1 MKISYSWLKEYL
13 KINLDPKDVGQIL
26 TKIGLEVQGT
36 EIFEKV
42 RGGMEGL
49 VIGEVKTCI
58 NHPEA
63 DRLFVTTVDIG
74 ENKILNIVCGAPN
87 VRAGQKVVVAKPGTT
102 LYKDDASYLIKKT
115 KIRGIDSE
123 GMICAEDETGIGN
136 SHEGIMVLSNK
147 APVGLPLKEY
157 FKIEKDTVFEIDLT
171 PNRIDGASHYGAA
184 RDLAAYL
191 RQTREVKLQLPDIST
206 FKTEENNY
214 PVDVYIDNTDA
225 CIRYAG
231 ITVTGVKIAPS
242 PDWLQTRL
250 ASIGLKPINNI
261 VDITNF
267 VLYEIGQPLH
277 AFDADKLA
285 DRKIIVKNLPEG
297 TVFTTLDG
305 IDHKLSSE
313 DLMIC
318 DGRNAVALAGV
329 FGGLYSGVTDETK
342 NIFIES
348 AYFNPVFVRRTS
360 KRHGIITD
368 SSFHFERGVDPNMTI
383 IALKRAALLM
393 KELAGGTISSEI
405 IDVYPEPVKPFKV
418 VLTYKNIDRLIGKQ
432 IERDKIKNILNSLEI
447 EIINENNEQLVV
459 KVPPY
464 RVDVTRE
471 ADVIEEI
478 LRIYGYDNVEF
489 SGNLNSSISYT
500 QKPDRDRLVN
510 IVSDYLSSNGFNEIM
525 SNSLTKSFYY
535 EQLTSYKP
543 EALVR
548 LYNPLSSD
556 LDVMRQTLI
565 FGGLEAIEYNSN
577 RRMTNLKF
585 YELGNCYFYS
595 KKAANSIPLNKYS
608 EEQHFAIF
616 ITGSKFESNWIMK
629 EEKSSYFQ
637 LKSYVENL
645 FIRLGFEINDFKTAN
660 ISSKSDIY
668 ADGLC
673 YRMDGII
680 LAEFGLIHNSI
691 IKNFDIKENVFYG
704 DLYWDNVIKKL
715 RKHIIEFKELPKY
728 PEVRRDLSM
737 LLDNSVTFEQI
748 KELAFKTAQY
758 FLKRINLFDV
768 YTGDKIDKSKKSY
781 AVSFILQ
788 DLKKT
793 LTDKQIDEIMNKIA
807 SVFKKELNAEIR

>member
-13 KINLDPKDVGQIL
+13 KINLDPKDVAQIL
-26 TKIGLEVQGT
+26 TDIGLEVEGT

-42 RGGMEGL
+42 RGEMEGL
-49 VIGEVKTCI
+49 VIGEVKTCKK
-58 NHPEA
+58 HPDA
-63 DRLFVTTVDIG
+63 DKLYITTVDVG
-74 ENKILNIVCGAPN
+74 ENKILNIICGAPN

-115 KIRGIDSE
+115 KIKGYDSE
-123 GMICAEDETGIGN
+123 GMICAEDEIGIGTD
-136 SHEGIMVLSNK
+136 HEGIMVLSDE
-147 APVGLPLKEY
+147 APIGMPLKKY
-157 FKIEKDTVFEIDLT
+157 IKIEKDTVFEIDLT
-171 PNRIDGASHYGAA
+171 PNRIDGASHYGTA

-191 RQTREVKLQLPDIST
+191 RQNQEVKLRLPDISA
-206 FKTEENNY
+206 FKTENNNY
-214 PVDVYIDNTDA
+214 PIDINIENADS
-225 CIRYAG
+225 CLRYAG
-231 ITVTGVKIAPS
+231 VTVTGVNIAPS

-267 VLYEIGQPLH
+267 VLHELGQPLH

-285 DRKIIVKNLPEG
+285 ERKIIVKNLPEG

-318 DGRNAVALAGV
+318 DGREAVALAGV

-368 SSFHFERGVDPNMTI
+368 SSFHFERGVDPDMVI

-393 KELAGGTISSEI
+393 KELAGGTISSEV

-447 EIINENNEQLVV
+447 DILNENNEQLVV
-459 KVPPY
+459 NVPPY

-478 LRIYGYDNVEF
+478 LRIYGYNNIEF
-489 SGNLNSSISYT
+489 SGNLNSNISYT

-525 SNSLTKSFYY
+525 SNSLTKSVYY
-535 EQLTSYKP
+535 QQLTSYKS

-548 LYNPLSSD
+548 LHNPLSSD
-556 LDVMRQTLI
+556 LDVMRQTLL
-565 FGGLEAIEYNSN
+565 FGGLEAIAYNSN

-585 YELGNCYFYS
+585 YELGNCYFYNNNIEES
-595 KKAANSIPLNKYS
+595 NPLNKYS

-616 ITGSKFESNWIMK
+616 ITGSKYESNWIIK

-645 FIRLGFEINDFKTAN
+645 FIRLGFEINDFKTGK
-660 ISSKSDIY
+660 IVKKSDIY
-668 ADGLC
+668 SDGLS
-673 YRMDGII
+673 YSHDDQIM
-680 LAEFGLIHNSI
+680 AEFGIIHNSI
-691 IKNFDIKENVFYG
+691 IKYFDLKENVFYC

-715 RKHIIEFKELPKY
+715 RERIIEFEELPKY

-737 LLDNSVTFEQI
+737 LLNSSVTFEQI
-748 KELAFKTAQY
+748 KELAFKTEQS
-758 FLKRINLFDV
+758 FLKKINLFDV
-768 YTGDKIDKSKKSY
+768 YTGDKIEKSKKSY

-793 LTDKQIDEIMNKIA
+793 LTDKQIDKIMNKIA

>member
-13 KINLDPKDVGQIL
+13 KIDLNPKDLSQIL
-26 TKIGLEVQGT
+26 TNIGLEVEGS

-58 NHPEA
+58 KHPEA
-63 DRLFVTTVDIG
+63 DKLYLTTVDIG
-74 ENKILNIVCGAPN
+74 DNKMLNIVCGAPN

-102 LYKDDASYLIKKT
+102 LYKDDIAFVIKKT

-123 GMICAEDETGIGN
+123 GMICAEDEIGLGPN
-136 SHEGIMVLSNK
+136 HEGIMVLSDD
-147 APVGLPLKEY
+147 ATVGLPLKKY
-157 FKIEKDTVFEIDLT
+157 IKIEKDTVFEIDLT

-184 RDLAAYL
+184 RDLAAYFG
-191 RQTREVKLQLPDIST
+191 QKEEVNLSLPDISA
-206 FKTEENNY
+206 FKTENNNY
-214 PVDVYIDNTDA
+214 PVEVHIENTVS
-225 CIRYAG
+225 CKRYAG
-231 ITVTGVKIAPS
+231 VTVTGVKIAPS

-250 ASIGLKPINNI
+250 ASIGLNPINNI

-267 VLYEIGQPLH
+267 VLHELGQPLH
-277 AFDADKLA
+277 AFDADRLV

-297 TVFTTLDG
+297 TIFTTLDG
-305 IDHKLSSE
+305 VEHELSSE

-318 DGRNAVALAGV
+318 DGREAVALAGV
-329 FGGLYSGVTDETK
+329 FGGLYSGVNDETK

-368 SSFHFERGVDPNMTI
+368 SSYHFERGVDPDITI

-393 KELAGGTISSEI
+393 KELAGGTIASEI

-418 VLTYKNIDRLIGKQ
+418 ILTYRNIDRLTGQK
-432 IERDKIKNILNSLEI
+432 IERNKIKNILNSLEI
-447 EIINENNEQLVV
+447 DIISENNEQLVV
-459 KVPPY
+459 NVPPY

-478 LRIYGYDNVEF
+478 LRIYGYNNIEF
-489 SGNLNSSISYT
+489 SGKLNSNISYT

-525 SNSLTKSFYY
+525 SNSLTKSLYY
-535 EQLTSYKP
+535 NKLTSYKS
-543 EALVR
+543 EALVK
-548 LYNPLSSD
+548 LFNPLSSD
-556 LDVMRQTLI
+556 LDVMRQTLL
-565 FGGLEAIEYNSN
+565 FGGLEAIAYNSN
-577 RRMTNLKF
+577 RRITNLKL
-585 YELGNCYFYS
+585 YELGTCYFYINNGVEN
-595 KKAANSIPLNKYS
+595 KPLVKYS

-616 ITGSKFESNWIMK
+616 LTGSKHESNWIMK

-645 FIRLGFEINDFKTAN
+645 FVRLGFEVNKLETADIKT
-660 ISSKSDIY
+660 KSDIY
-668 ADGLC
+668 AGGLI
-673 YRMDGII
+673 YSQDDQKM
-680 LAEFGLIHNSI
+680 AEFGIIRNSLLE
-691 IKNFDIKENVFYG
+691 NFDIKENVFYC
-704 DLYWDNVIKKL
+704 DLYWDNIVNKI
-715 RKHIIEFKELPKY
+715 REHNIEFRELPKY

-737 LLDNSVTFEQI
+737 LLNNSVTFEQI
-748 KELAFKTAQY
+748 KKLAFKTEQY
-758 FLKRINLFDV
+758 FLKRMNLFDV
-768 YTGDKIDKSKKSY
+768 YTGDKIEEGKKSY
-781 AVSFILQ
+781 AISFILQ

-793 LTDKQIDEIMNKIA
+793 LTDSQIDKIMDKIA
-807 SVFKKELNAEIR
+807 GVFKKELNAEIR

>member
-645 FIRLGFEINDFKTAN
+645 FIRLGFEINDFKTGD

-748 KELAFKTAQY
+748 KELAFKTEQY
-758 FLKRINLFDV
+758 FLKKINLFDV

>member
-13 KINLDPKDVGQIL
+13 KINLDPKDVAQIL
-26 TKIGLEVQGT
+26 TDIGLEVQGT

-49 VIGEVKTCI
+49 VIGEVKTCKK
-58 NHPEA
+58 HPDA
-63 DRLFVTTVDIG
+63 DKLYVTTVDVG
-74 ENKILNIVCGAPN
+74 ENIILNIVCGAPN

-115 KIRGIDSE
+115 KIKGFDSE
-123 GMICAEDETGIGN
+123 GMICAEDEIGIGTN
-136 SHEGIMVLSNK
+136 HEGIMVLSDK
-147 APVGLPLKEY
+147 APAGMPLKKY

-171 PNRIDGASHYGAA
+171 PNRIDGASHYGTA

-191 RQTREVKLQLPDIST
+191 RQKKEVKLRLPDISA
-206 FKTEENNY
+206 FKTENNNY
-214 PVDVYIDNTDA
+214 AIDINIENTDS

-231 ITVTGVKIAPS
+231 VTVTGVNIAPS
-242 PDWLQTRL
+242 PDWLQTKL

-267 VLYEIGQPLH
+267 VLHELGQPLH

-285 DRKIIVKNLPEG
+285 DGKIIVKNLPEG

-318 DGRNAVALAGV
+318 DGREAVALAGV

-368 SSFHFERGVDPNMTI
+368 SSFHFERGVDPDMII

-393 KELAGGTISSEI
+393 KELGGGIISSEV
-405 IDVYPEPVKPFKV
+405 IDVYPEPVKPFRV

-432 IERDKIKNILNSLEI
+432 IERDKIKNILNSLAI
-447 EIINENNEQLVV
+447 EILNENNEQVV
-459 KVPPY
+459 VNVPPY

-478 LRIYGYDNVEF
+478 LRIYGYNNVEF
-489 SGNLNSSISYT
+489 SGNLNSNISYT

-525 SNSLTKSFYY
+525 SNSLTKSVYY
-535 EQLTSYKP
+535 EQLRSYKS
-543 EALVR
+543 EALVK

-556 LDVMRQTLI
+556 LDVMRQTLL
-565 FGGLEAIEYNSN
+565 FGGLEAIAYNSN

-585 YELGNCYFYS
+585 YELGNCYFYNN
-595 KKAANSIPLNKYS
+595 NSAESNPLNKYS

-616 ITGSKFESNWIMK
+616 ITGNKYESNWIMK

-645 FIRLGFEINDFKTAN
+645 FIRLGFEINDFKTGN
-660 ISSKSDIY
+660 TRKKSDIY
-668 ADGLC
+668 SDGLS
-673 YRMDGII
+673 YNHDDQIM
-680 LAEFGLIHNSI
+680 AEFGIIHNSI
-691 IKNFDIKENVFYG
+691 IKSYDIKENVFYC
-704 DLYWDNVIKKL
+704 DLYWDNVVKKL
-715 RKHIIEFKELPKY
+715 RRSIIEFEELSKY
-728 PEVRRDLSM
+728 PEVRRDLSI
-737 LLDNSVTFEQI
+737 LLNNSVTFEQI
-748 KELAFKTAQY
+748 KELAFKTEQY
-758 FLKRINLFDV
+758 FLKKINLFDV
-768 YTGDKIDKSKKSY
+768 YTGNKIEKSKKSY

-793 LTDKQIDEIMNKIA
+793 LTDKQIDKIMNKMA

>member
-13 KINLDPKDVGQIL
+13 KINLDPKDVAQIL
-26 TKIGLEVQGT
+26 TDIGLEVEGT

-42 RGGMEGL
+42 RGEMEGL
-49 VIGEVKTCI
+49 VIGEVKTCKK
-58 NHPEA
+58 HPDA
-63 DRLFVTTVDIG
+63 DKLYITTVDVG
-74 ENKILNIVCGAPN
+74 ENKILNIICGAPN

-115 KIRGIDSE
+115 KIKGYDSE
-123 GMICAEDETGIGN
+123 GMICAEDEIGIGTD
-136 SHEGIMVLSNK
+136 HEGIMVLSDE
-147 APVGLPLKEY
+147 APIGMPLKKY
-157 FKIEKDTVFEIDLT
+157 IKIEKDTVFEIDLT
-171 PNRIDGASHYGAA
+171 PNRIDGASHYGTA

-191 RQTREVKLQLPDIST
+191 RQNQEVKIRLPDISA
-206 FKTEENNY
+206 FKTENNNY
-214 PVDVYIDNTDA
+214 PIDINIENADS
-225 CIRYAG
+225 CLRYAG
-231 ITVTGVKIAPS
+231 VTVTGVNIAPS

-267 VLYEIGQPLH
+267 VLHELGQPLH

-285 DRKIIVKNLPEG
+285 ERKIIVKNLPEG

-318 DGRNAVALAGV
+318 DGREAVALAGV

-368 SSFHFERGVDPNMTI
+368 SSFHFERGVDPDMVI

-393 KELAGGTISSEI
+393 KELAGGTISSEV

-447 EIINENNEQLVV
+447 DILNENNEQLVV
-459 KVPPY
+459 NVPPY

-478 LRIYGYDNVEF
+478 LRIYGYNNIEF
-489 SGNLNSSISYT
+489 SGNLNSNISYT

-525 SNSLTKSFYY
+525 SNSLTKSVYY
-535 EQLTSYKP
+535 QQLTSYKS

-548 LYNPLSSD
+548 LHNPLSSD
-556 LDVMRQTLI
+556 LDVMRQTLL
-565 FGGLEAIEYNSN
+565 FGGLEAIAYNSN

-585 YELGNCYFYS
+585 YELGNCYFYNNNIEES
-595 KKAANSIPLNKYS
+595 NPLNKYS

-616 ITGSKFESNWIMK
+616 ITGSKYESNWIIK

-645 FIRLGFEINDFKTAN
+645 FIRLGFEINDFKTGK
-660 ISSKSDIY
+660 IVKKSDIY
-668 ADGLC
+668 SDGLS
-673 YRMDGII
+673 YSHDDQIM
-680 LAEFGLIHNSI
+680 AEFGIIHNSI
-691 IKNFDIKENVFYG
+691 IKYFDLKENVFYC

-715 RKHIIEFKELPKY
+715 RERIIEFEELPKY

-737 LLDNSVTFEQI
+737 LLNSSVTFEQI
-748 KELAFKTAQY
+748 KELAFKTEQS
-758 FLKRINLFDV
+758 FLKKINLFDV
-768 YTGDKIDKSKKSY
+768 YTGDKIEKSKKSY

-793 LTDKQIDEIMNKIA
+793 LTDKQIDKIMNKIA

>member
-13 KINLDPKDVGQIL
+13 KINLDPKDVEQIL
-26 TKIGLEVQGT
+26 TNIGLEVQGT

-58 NHPEA
+58 KHPDA
-63 DRLFVTTVDIG
+63 DRLFITTVDIG
-74 ENKILNIVCGAPN
+74 DNKILNIVCGAPN

-102 LYKDDASYLIKKT
+102 LYKDDASYIIKKT
-115 KIRGIDSE
+115 KIKGFDSE
-123 GMICAEDETGIGN
+123 GMICAEDEIGMGTG
-136 SHEGIMVLSNK
+136 HEGIMVLSNK
-147 APVGLPLKEY
+147 APVGIPLKEY
-157 FKIEKDTVFEIDLT
+157 LKIEKDTVFEIDLT

-191 RQTREVKLQLPDIST
+191 RQTREVKLQLPDVST
-206 FKTEENNY
+206 FKTEDNSY
-214 PVDVYIDNTDA
+214 TVDVYIDNTDA
-225 CIRYAG
+225 CHRYAG
-231 ITVTGVKIAPS
+231 VTIKDVKIAPS

-250 ASIGLKPINNI
+250 SSIGLNPINNI

-267 VLYEIGQPLH
+267 VLYELGQPLH

-318 DGRNAVALAGV
+318 DGRDAVALAGV
-329 FGGLYSGVTDETK
+329 FGGLFSGVTDETK

-360 KRHGIITD
+360 RRHGIITD
-368 SSFHFERGVDPNMTI
+368 SSFHFERGVDPNMII

-393 KELAGGTISSEI
+393 KELARGTISSEI

-418 VLTYKNIDRLIGKQ
+418 VLTYRNIDRLIGKQ

-447 EIINENNEQLVV
+447 EIIKENNEQLVV
-459 KVPPY
+459 NVPPY

-489 SGNLNSSISYT
+489 SGSLNSSISYT

-535 EQLTSYKP
+535 EQLTSYKS

-565 FGGLEAIEYNSN
+565 FGGLEAIAYNSN

-585 YELGNCYFYS
+585 YELGNCYFYNE
-595 KKAANSIPLNKYS
+595 KAANGNPLNRYS

-629 EEKSSYFQ
+629 EEKSTYFQ
-637 LKSYVENL
+637 LKSYAENL
-645 FIRLGFEINDFKTAN
+645 FIRLGFEINDFKTGD
-660 ISSKSDIY
+660 ISNKSDIY
-668 ADGLC
+668 ADGLS
-673 YRMDGII
+673 YRMDGLI
-680 LAEFGLIHNSI
+680 LAEFGLVHNSI
-691 IKNFDIKENVFYG
+691 IKNFDIKENVFYC

-715 RKHIIEFKELPKY
+715 RKSVIAFKELPKY

-748 KELAFKTAQY
+748 KELAFKTEQY
-758 FLKRINLFDV
+758 FLKKINLFDV
-768 YTGDKIDKSKKSY
+768 YTGDKIEKSKKSY

-793 LTDKQIDEIMNKIA
+793 LTDKQIDKIMNKMA